1 MTSIISSRSSFH
13 TDLELAIQA
22 EKLSKRINDDVILS
36 NVDFSVTKGQV
47 HGLIGANGSG
57 KSTTMN
63 ILCGLIAPTSGVA
76 RINGANVRRFPEA
89 IRRNVGYIP
98 ENPRLYPS
106 LTVEETLNFIRDIY
120 SVPKK
125 ESEPR
130 ISRYMEEFEVSHLRE
145 KYVTTLSKGELQK
158 VMICSLMLREPK
170 VVLLDEPFYAL
181 DPKSSKTFR
190 RIIEEESGNGTTY
203 LLATHLLD
211 VAEKVCDSLTIID
224 DGRTIISGKIKDI
237 VNVDGRALSLEEAFI
252 IQTAHADVNIK

>member
-1 MTSIISSRSSFH
+1 
-13 TDLELAIQA
+13 LELAIQA
-22 EKLSKRINDDVILS
+22 ERLSKHIREDVILS
-36 NVDFSVTKGQV
+36 NVDFNVTKGQI

-76 RINGANVRRFPEA
+76 RINGLNVGRFPEA
-89 IRRNVGYIP
+89 VRKNIGYIP

-120 SVPKK
+120 SIPKNVA
-125 ESEPR
+125 ESR
-130 ISRYMEEFEVSHLRE
+130 ITWCMEEFQVAHLRE
-145 KYVTTLSKGELQK
+145 KHVVTLSKGELQK
-158 VMICSLMLREPK
+158 VMICSIMLREPE

-181 DPKSSKTFR
+181 DPKSSQTFR
-190 RIIEEESGNGTTY
+190 RIIADESGKGTTF

-211 VAEKVCDSLTIID
+211 VAEKVCDSLTIIA
-224 DGRTIISGKIKDI
+224 DGRTIISGELKDI

-252 IQTAHADVNIK
+252 RQTAHADENIK